1 VAAPLTALLK
11 REAFKWTDEAVEAFQ
26 LLKRALMT
34 APLLQMPDFDR
45 RFVIDCNASGTGFG
59 TVLHQG
65 NGAIA
70 YFTRPVAQHHQK
82 LPAYECEL
90 IGLVKVVRHWR
101 TYIWGRAFTIR
112 TNHYS
117 LKFLMDQRLSTIP
130 QHAWV
135 SKLFGYNFTVEYR
148 PDKLNGAADALS
160 RREEDIAVVHAI
172 SAPTF
177 TLFDKLRAEAQAD
190 AEIAAIRA
198 QLKGSDAPDGWS
210 QADSLVLFR
219 GKIFI
224 PEASELWPELL
235 SHAHSGHEG
244 VQKAI
249 TRWRASFYSPQAL
262 RRVHEF
268 VRGCS
273 IY

>member
-1 VAAPLTALLK
+1 
-11 REAFKWTDEAVEAFQ
+11 
-26 LLKRALMT
+26 
-34 APLLQMPDFDR
+34 
-45 RFVIDCNASGTGFG
+45 
-59 TVLHQG
+59 
-65 NGAIA
+65 
-70 YFTRPVAQHHQK
+70 
-82 LPAYECEL
+82 
-90 IGLVKVVRHWR
+90 
-101 TYIWGRAFTIR
+101 
-112 TNHYS
+112 
-117 LKFLMDQRLSTIP
+117 MDQRLSTIP

-135 SKLFGYNFTVEYR
+135 SKLFGYDFTVEYR

-190 AEIAAIRA
+190 PEIAAIRA
-198 QLKGSDAPDGWS
+198 QLEGSDAPDGWS

-249 TRWRASFYSPQAL
+249 TRWRASFYNPQAL
-262 RRVHEF
+262 RRVREF

-273 IY
+273 IYQRNKFEHLHPGGLLQPLQVPSHVWSDISMDFIDGFPKVGGKSVILTVVDRFFKFAHFIALSHPYSAASVAKAFFEGIVRLHGILCSIVRDQDTVFTSAFWSELFKLAGVKL